1 MAGRGRL
8 QVQAIPIAVPDTPSG
23 SQGSGNA
30 SFARHQKPM
39 NPTAL
44 IWIMCTFLGLNL
56 LGMHATATLLPEFIA
71 RWDLSGTEAGWLN
84 GIMGLTST
92 LAIPILTITD
102 RIDARRVMLWGAW
115 ANVIGF
121 AGFALFADDFT
132 SALILRGIQGLGF
145 AGTYMVG
152 VKAISDRIADQDRPK
167 ATSRYISSFPICAS
181 SSVVISATLA
191 DAFGWQAAYILP
203 AATAFAAFLLAW
215 FLLPPVEPEPGPRRS
230 LFDMGPVVRNKP
242 VLGFGFGAFM
252 HAVELLGV
260 RSWSVAF
267 YVFAAAQYEGFD
279 VLWLIPAATTVLILI
294 GSPTSFAGGD
304 AGEKWGYARVTALL
318 MIASGLFSLFVG
330 FAAAWPLWLLLVLI
344 LGHNLLVLADSGVVN
359 AGAVA
364 VAEAGSRGT
373 LIMFMALANAAG
385 GLVGPVLFGVVL
397 DATGGPQSITGWGWA
412 YASLGFSVISGGAV
426 VWVLGRRADRR

>member
-1 MAGRGRL
+1 
-8 QVQAIPIAVPDTPSG
+8 
-23 SQGSGNA
+23 
-30 SFARHQKPM
+30 M

-44 IWIMCTFLGLNL
+44 IWIMCSFLGLNL
-56 LGMHATATLLPEFIA
+56 LGMHATATLLPFFIEK
-71 RWDLSGTEAGWLN
+71 WSLTGTQAGWLN
-84 GIMGLTST
+84 GVMGLTST
-92 LAIPILTITD
+92 LAIPFLTITD
-102 RIDARRVMLWGAW
+102 RIDARRIMLCGAW

-121 AGFALFADDFT
+121 AGFALFADGFT
-132 SALILRGIQGLGF
+132 SALVFRGIQGLGF

-152 VKAISDRIADQDRPK
+152 VKAISDRIADKDRPR
-167 ATSRYISSFPICAS
+167 ATARYISSFPICAS
-181 SSVVISATLA
+181 SSVVIAATLA

-203 AATAFAAFLLAW
+203 AISAFAAFLLA
-215 FLLPPVEPEPGPRRS
+215 LLMLPPAEPEPGPKRS

-267 YVFAAAQYEGFD
+267 YVFAASQYEGLD
-279 VLWLIPAATTVLILI
+279 ILWLIPAATTLLIMM

-304 AGEKWGYARVTALL
+304 AGAKWGYATVTALL
-318 MIASGLFSLFVG
+318 MIGSGVFALFVG
-330 FAAAWPLWLLLVLI
+330 FAAAWPLWLLLALI
-344 LGHNLLVLADSGVVN
+344 LGHNLFVLADSGVVN

-364 VAEAGSRGT
+364 AAEAGSRGT

-397 DATGGPQSITGWGWA
+397 DATGGPGSVTGWGWA
-412 YASLGFSVISGGAV
+412 YASLGFSVITGGAV
-426 VWVLGRRADRR
+426 VWLLGRRADRV

>member
-1 MAGRGRL
+1 
-8 QVQAIPIAVPDTPSG
+8 
-23 SQGSGNA
+23 
-30 SFARHQKPM
+30 M

-56 LGMHATATLLPEFIA
+56 LGMHATATLLPQFIEM
-71 RWDLSGTEAGWLN
+71 WSLSGTEAGWLN

-92 LAIPILTITD
+92 LAIPLIAITD
-102 RIDARRVMLWGAW
+102 RIDARRILLWGAI
-115 ANVIGF
+115 ANVVGF
-121 AGFALFADDFT
+121 GGFALFADSGYT
-132 SALILRGIQGLGF
+132 SALIFRGIQGLGF

-152 VKAISDRIADQDRPK
+152 VKAISDRMAEKDRPK

-181 SSVVISATLA
+181 SSVVISATVA
-191 DAFGWQAAYILP
+191 DTFGWQAAYILP
-203 AATAFAAFLLAW
+203 TVSAFAAFLLV
-215 FLLPPVEPEPGPRRS
+215 LLLLTPVSPEPGPSRS
-230 LFDMGPVVRNKP
+230 LFDMRPVIRNKP

-267 YVFAAAQYEGFD
+267 YFFAAAHYGLD
-279 VLWLIPAATTVLILI
+279 SITWLIPIAVTLLILM

-318 MIASGLFSLFVG
+318 MIVSGLFSCFVG
-330 FAAAWPLWLLLVLI
+330 FAVDWPLWVLLALI
-344 LGHNLLVLADSGVVN
+344 FGHNLFVLADSGVVN

-373 LIMFMALANAAG
+373 LVMFLALANAAG
-385 GLVGPVLFGVVL
+385 GLVGPVLFGMVL
-397 DATGGPQSITGWGWA
+397 DATGGPGSISGWGWA
-412 YASLGFSVISGGAV
+412 FASIGFSVIAGGLT
-426 VWVLGRRADRR
+426 VWLLGRNADKA